1 MKKLAAVTLS
11 LFLLTGTAFADSPKD
26 TPKESAA
33 QPASSAQ
40 PAAKTP
46 TKTNAQ
52 LAKEMDELRQS
63 LQSQQEQLQMLKD
76 ELAKRDREIEDARK
90 AAADANAR
98 AAEASSTAAA
108 AVTGTTEAKSGTAAL
123 GTEVNS
129 LKASNDMLAST
140 VATQQADAKKAA
152 EHGPTTIRFKGV
164 NLTPGGFIA
173 GETVNRQGAESADI
187 NTQFNGIPFSGNATG
202 RLSEMNFSARQS
214 RLSLLIDTMVGTTK
228 LSGYYEA
235 DFLGAGTT
243 SNNRQ
248 SNSYVFRQ
256 RQLWAR
262 ADFADGLAFSAGQM
276 WTLATENRKGIANR
290 GEYFPMMI
298 DPQYVVGYTWQRAY
312 AARVTK
318 SFGDKVTVAASIE
331 GPQSTIGG
339 RGFSTYTSTTATGV
353 VTTNQNFFEFAP
365 GNSGGLYNAFDP
377 TGYAVNRAP
386 EFIVKAAFDPG
397 FGHTKFSASSASS
410 GTASILARW

>member
-76 ELAKRDREIEDARK
+76 ELAKRDREIDDARK

-129 LKASNDMLAST
+129 RKASNDMLAST
-140 VATQQADAKKAA
+140 VATEQADAKKAA
-152 EHGPTTIRFKGV
+152 EHGPTTIRFKGI
-164 NLTPGGFIA
+164 NPPPGGFTGA
-173 GETVNRQGAESADI
+173 ETVNRQRAESADI

-214 RLSLLIDTMVGTTK
+214 RLSLLIDTMVGTTN

-339 RGFSTYTSTTATGV
+339 RGV
-353 VTTNQNFFEFAP
+353 
-365 GNSGGLYNAFDP
+365 
-377 TGYAVNRAP
+377 
-386 EFIVKAAFDPG
+386 
-397 FGHTKFSASSASS
+397 
-410 GTASILARW
+410 